1 MIIRFLVMNTKF
13 FSSKAK
19 DNILKLIHA
28 DRSFA
33 LYRLPGESEPGL
45 VLQQQG
51 QAEQYFSPESLR
63 DKAGFV
69 LAPFEETKQHPILL
83 IAPDIAVRG
92 EEVNQALEEVEVD
105 DRVAQ
110 NQEHKKASG
119 ARTNKQQRED
129 YRRSFERFI
138 TPLKSGFF
146 DKLVLSRSSE
156 FELDKGFSAAEAFVH
171 ACARFP
177 GMMVYLCHTP
187 VSGTWMAITPEILLK
202 RVDKQYETVA
212 LAGTMAVPEGET
224 APEWSEKNRREQAHV
239 SDYIRRVIKENG
251 GLLEEQGPF
260 TARAGGLVHIKT
272 IFKFCLKSREKVVSV
287 VDALHPTPAVCG
299 LPKEECFRFILE
311 NEGYDRSYYSGFVG
325 PLSLKG
331 RSDLYVNLRCAR
343 LEGTKAVLYA
353 GGGLLP
359 SSEEEAEWNETVE
372 KMKTMLSILKEP
384 NL

>member
-1 MIIRFLVMNTKF
+1 MDTEFL
-13 FSSKAK
+13 SSKAK

-28 DRSFA
+28 DRCFA
-33 LYRLPGESEPGL
+33 LYRLPGEREAGL
-45 VLQQQG
+45 VLQQG
-51 QAEQYFSPESLR
+51 EAEQYFSPESLR
-63 DKAGFV
+63 DKSGFV

-92 EEVNQALEEVEVD
+92 EEVNRALEAVEFD

-110 NQEHKKASG
+110 NQDQKKTVG
-119 ARTNKQQRED
+119 ARGAERQRKD
-129 YRRSFERFI
+129 YRRAFERFI
-138 TPLKSGFF
+138 TPLKSGRF

-156 FELDKGFSAAEAFVH
+156 FELEKGFSAAEAFVH

-202 RVDKQYETVA
+202 RVDKEYETVA
-212 LAGTMAVPEGET
+212 LAGTMAVPEGER
-224 APEWSEKNRREQAHV
+224 APEWSEKNKREQAHV

-251 GLLEEQGPF
+251 ELLEEEGPF

-272 IFKFCLKSREKVVSV
+272 LFKFRLKSREKVVSV

-325 PLSLKG
+325 PLSLQG

-343 LEGTKAVLYA
+343 LEGLKAVLYA
-353 GGGLLP
+353 GGGLLS

-372 KMKTMLSILKEP
+372 KMKTMLSILRQP
-384 NL
+384 RS